1 MMYDLLQMK
10 TKCAIQ
16 VMKELAGS
24 GYSILKEKCVAKC

>member
-24 GYSILKEKCVAKC
+24 GYPILKEKCVTKC